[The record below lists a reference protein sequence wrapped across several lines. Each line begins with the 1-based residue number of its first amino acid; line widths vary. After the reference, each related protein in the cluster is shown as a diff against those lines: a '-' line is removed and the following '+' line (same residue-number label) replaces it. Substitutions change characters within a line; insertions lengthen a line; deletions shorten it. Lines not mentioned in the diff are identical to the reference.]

1 MAESGR
7 LSHMRR
13 LLDTCK
19 KWDILARDLEIPM
32 SEQNKKQAITQE
44 LFDHLVGLASL
55 ELSQEE
61 SEYLLQELNN
71 QLKAIDELEAIP
83 LDDEKTITT
92 HGVPYTKQITPDA
105 RDDQWEAC
113 PNPEDILAQA
123 PEIRDRYVVVPDIP
137 HTDLD

>member
-1 MAESGR
+1 MAESGP
-7 LSHMRR
+7 LFHMSR